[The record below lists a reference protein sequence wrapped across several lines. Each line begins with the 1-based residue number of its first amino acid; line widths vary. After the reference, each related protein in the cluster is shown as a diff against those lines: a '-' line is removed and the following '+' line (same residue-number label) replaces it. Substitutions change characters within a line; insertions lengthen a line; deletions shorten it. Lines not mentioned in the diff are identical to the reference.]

1 MMSTQEARFL
11 TSELP
16 AKSVDRS
23 GHGHWVVDA
32 GWVEI
37 MGKYAKA
44 YASASKKNTGAPSWI
59 RWRKSRTGTGTM
71 PANSYEPGWT
81 RRRAAPEP
89 RWR

>member
-44 YASASKKNTGAPSWI
+44 
-59 RWRKSRTGTGTM
+59 
-71 PANSYEPGWT
+71 
-81 RRRAAPEP
+81 
-89 RWR
+89 